1 MVRKVLFVALCVL
14 CITLFGAL
22 IVEAQGPAPRAPV
35 ALAGTAF
42 TYQGQLKNG
51 GAPVNATCDFQF
63 GLWDASAAGTQLG
76 FTQTIASA
84 VTNGLFTASIDFGA
98 ERFNGDARWLASAV
112 RCPSGSGSYTG
123 LNPRQALTPA
133 PMAFALPGLY
143 TQQKATSPNI
153 IGGYSGNTVGMAT
166 IGATISG
173 GGDSSGENQA
183 LGNFSN
189 IGGGKSNNASFSFA
203 TVSGGF
209 NNTASG
215 YGATVGGGQ
224 DNTASGY
231 YSTVPGGRD
240 NSAIMTMT
248 LAAGYK
254 AKANH
259 QGAFV
264 WADYIN
270 ADFAST
276 GNNQFLIRANG
287 GVGINGASF
296 VTTTNALQVDKGNI
310 MVRGTNNFAGA
321 TDQAILFLGDTNQ
334 YIKSI
339 YGSGLRIGTYGVV
352 DAIALEELS
361 GNVGI
366 GTTSPADKLTV
377 VGDARVGTSGTNG
390 CVKRFDGTAIAG
402 SCSSD
407 ARLKKNIEPFAAML
421 DPVSQLRPVHYSWRA
436 EEFPQYGF
444 GANTPSYGLIAQEV
458 ERVLPELVGQDE
470 HGFKTVNYSELPLVM
485 LQAMKELRAEKD
497 AQIADLQARLAALEQ
512 NANARHNVN
521 ITYDVN
527 VWLVVALC
535 IGAFALYRGKRGQP

>member
-310 MVRGTNNFAGA
+310 MVRGTNNFAGLN
-321 TDQAILFLGDTNQ
+321 DQAILYLGDTNQ
-334 YIKSI
+334 YIKSVF
-339 YGSGLRIGTYGVV
+339 GSGLRIGTYGVV
-352 DAIALEELS
+352 DAIALQELS